1 MTTFQI
7 VACSVLALAVI
18 WQYLPALKLP
28 ARQTNVIRQI
38 ESVIAIRDSSQA
50 PEVKTACHALL
61 QALLR

>member
-7 VACSVLALAVI
+7 VACSVLALTVI
-18 WQYLPALKLP
+18 WQYMPALKLP
-28 ARQTNVIRQI
+28 ARQPNVIRQI
-38 ESVIAIRDSSQA
+38 ESVIAIRESSQT